1 MSYFEGCK
9 KGILFHWKSK
19 GIACYGLQVRYW
31 ECFASVFIPVF
42 GWICKCKYDTSSLWV
57 CLFFSPHCFF
67 FNIYCAFLCYLEGF
81 LLLFYCCKCGNLG
94 LYLPESPCLLRMKGK
109 YSWSFFLFVV
119 AHILSFVNQFVHF
132 EEDPFL

>member
-1 MSYFEGCK
+1 MCYFEGCK
-9 KGILFHWKSK
+9 KGILSIGKAK
-19 GIACYGLQVRYW
+19 GLHVMAYRSDIGNALLLCSYLYSAEYV
-31 ECFASVFIPVF
+31 SVNMTHLLCEFV
-42 GWICKCKYDTSSLWV
+42 S
-57 CLFFSPHCFF
+57 FFFPHCF

-81 LLLFYCCKCGNLG
+81 LLLFYCCKCRNLG